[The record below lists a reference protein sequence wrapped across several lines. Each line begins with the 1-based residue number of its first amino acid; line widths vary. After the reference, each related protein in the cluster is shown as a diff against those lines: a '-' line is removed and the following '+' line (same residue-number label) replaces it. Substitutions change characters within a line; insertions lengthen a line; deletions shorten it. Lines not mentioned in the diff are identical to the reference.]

1 MQSKLLAEN
10 PSPELRAY
18 AVWLPM
24 LWSDA
29 REMWDGTT
37 IPDSR
42 VTHFWDSEMQVG
54 EWFAQQVDG
63 YEGIS
68 WDVYYLYGPDAT
80 WEAVPSPIV
89 ASGGTIY
96 DERQTLEMQVNTLL
110 AK

>member
-1 MQSKLLAEN
+1 M
-10 PSPELRAY
+10 
-18 AVWLPM
+18 
-24 LWSDA
+24 
-29 REMWDGTT
+29 
-37 IPDSR
+37 PDSR
-42 VTHFWDSEMQVG
+42 VAHFWDSEMQVG

-63 YEGIS
+63 YKGIS

-96 DERQTLEMQVNTLL
+96 DEHQTLEMQVNTLL